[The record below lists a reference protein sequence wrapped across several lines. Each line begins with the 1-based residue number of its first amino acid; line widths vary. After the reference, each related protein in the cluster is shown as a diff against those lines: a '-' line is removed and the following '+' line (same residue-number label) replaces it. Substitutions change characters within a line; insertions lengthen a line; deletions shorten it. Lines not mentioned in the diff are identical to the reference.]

1 MRQYRRVYLENK
13 FAIGKDLFY
22 YIFLQSLSLVYCI
35 VYSDTIEHIQFFHQL
50 WTHIIKKIYLFLH
63 SIRFL
68 VEIPTYFIFLQI
80 SHTVSQILPL
90 FKDEFHDFSMMYAG
104 NNDLFLIEF
113 YIFIIFFLR
122 FIVLYVQAMLYKM
135 FKKDEM
141 SFFFHLLLLFWLAKY
156 ITI

>member
-1 MRQYRRVYLENK
+1 MYSV
-13 FAIGKDLFY
+13 F
-22 YIFLQSLSLVYCI
+22 
-35 VYSDTIEHIQFFHQL
+35 SDTIEHIQFSHLFHPL
-50 WTHIIKKIYLFLH
+50 WTHIIKKIYLTFD
-63 SIRFL
+63 SFL

-141 SFFFHLLLLFWLAKY
+141 SFFFSSSSTFLVSEIYYNLSFFWCFWYYDLFCNFMKIWV
-156 ITI
+156 

>member
-1 MRQYRRVYLENK
+1 MTLNLISIGKMRQYRRVYLENK

-68 VEIPTYFIFLQI
+68 SKFQLILSFYKFHTRLVKYYLYSRMNFMIYQWCMQGTMIYFLLNFIFL
-80 SHTVSQILPL
+80 S
-90 FKDEFHDFSMMYAG
+90 FSFW
-104 NNDLFLIEF
+104 DL
-113 YIFIIFFLR
+113 
-122 FIVLYVQAMLYKM
+122 
-135 FKKDEM
+135 
-141 SFFFHLLLLFWLAKY
+141 
-156 ITI
+156 